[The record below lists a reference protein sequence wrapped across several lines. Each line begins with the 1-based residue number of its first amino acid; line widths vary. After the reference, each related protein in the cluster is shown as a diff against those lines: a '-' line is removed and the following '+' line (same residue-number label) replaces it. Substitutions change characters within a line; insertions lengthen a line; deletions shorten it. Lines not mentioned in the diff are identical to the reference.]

1 MSNFFAIKVYQ
12 IIVHTNQV
20 SQKITKDMCHES
32 ESKKYLVG
40 FARIV
45 WIDSEH
51 IYMYHTHTNFY
62 KEFDLEDA

>member
-1 MSNFFAIKVYQ
+1 
-12 IIVHTNQV
+12 
-20 SQKITKDMCHES
+20 MCHES

-40 FARIV
+40 FAQIV

-62 KEFDLEDA
+62 KEFDQEDAENFKKLKLK